1 MQKEFQELFD
11 RIDAM
16 YKAKILPKLKT
27 MLKGTSTN
35 LMNLTNLLVRK
46 SILKE
51 NLYNYSDDERDDF
64 FLPEEKVFIEGE
76 KDRVIYDRLK
86 ASIYAF
92 DNLSNAL
99 PGDAYSVTLKFIENA
114 KKLLSYFAF
123 NNFLSGSASINTR
136 TLKDMC
142 DRILASKDQIIKK
155 VVQDNLKLLS
165 DSYNK
170 LNSMI
175 DEIIRFKKE
184 EYKFHIRYKIFP
196 FLSDKVFTE
205 KILDENPALYIKKAS
220 EYMISSGSNIPVYKN
235 WLLDALK
242 SCYAKSDKEEFDRIK
257 AVFLTDEHKKDTKA
271 IIHSP
276 REKLIAI
283 IDKITKTGYIMEKI
297 YLIMEQNIKMGQER
311 DKTIIEKLI
320 NVFMKVIQSVNEEDF
335 FQLEYINPAT
345 KNIEND
351 TININEFILNIKK
364 KIVLYKSIE
373 DVNSNTR
380 EKIKRGSEES
390 LYKFIEDTYFELLL
404 IKERIIGIDAEIKI
418 RVPKKIRPKL
428 KEISDLIEQLD
439 EALRIVGQERRKYV
453 IEQENYFGKTKK

>member
-1 MQKEFQELFD
+1 MQKEFQDIFN

-16 YKAKILPKLKT
+16 FRAKILPKLKT

-51 NLYNYSDDERDDF
+51 NLYNYSDNERDDF
-64 FLPEEKVFIEGE
+64 FLPEEKIFQDSE
-76 KDRVIYDRLK
+76 KDRVIFDRLK

-92 DNLSNAL
+92 DNLSNTL
-99 PGDAYSVTLKFIENA
+99 PGDTYAISMKFIENT
-114 KKLLSYFAF
+114 KKLISYFAF

-142 DRILASKDQIIKK
+142 DRVLASKDQIIKK
-155 VVQDNLKLLS
+155 VVQDNLKLLA
-165 DSYNK
+165 DNYNK

-184 EYKFHIRYKIFP
+184 EYKYLIRFKIFP
-196 FLSDKVFTE
+196 FLTDKVFTE
-205 KILDENPALYIKKAS
+205 KNLDENPALYIKKAS
-220 EYMISSGSNIPVYKN
+220 DYMVSSGANIQVYKN

-242 SCYAKSDKEEFDRIK
+242 TCYTKTAQEEFDRVK
-257 AVFLTDEHKKDTKA
+257 AIFLTEEHKKDTRA
-271 IIHSP
+271 ILHSP
-276 REKLIAI
+276 REKLITI
-283 IDKITKTGYIMEKI
+283 IDKIAKIGYILEKI
-297 YLIMEQNIKMGQER
+297 YLIIEQNIKTGQ
-311 DKTIIEKLI
+311 DKEKNFVEALI
-320 NVFMKVIQSVNEEDF
+320 NALKKAMQSANEEDF

-351 TININEFILNIKK
+351 TININEFILSIKK

-373 DVNSNTR
+373 DLNSNTR

-390 LYKFIEDTYFELLL
+390 LFKFIEESYFELLL

-418 RVPKKIRPKL
+418 RVSKKIRPKL
-428 KEISDLIEQLD
+428 KEI
-439 EALRIVGQERRKYV
+439 R
-453 IEQENYFGKTKK
+453 